1 MYEVL
6 LKLYYELDY
15 RSFTIE
21 DLKEIKG
28 LLNQY
33 NKQVQKVKIK
43 NLSITKRGVSNGT
56 NKNK

>member
-33 NKQVQKVKIK
+33 NKQVREVKIK
-43 NLSITKRGVSNGT
+43 NLSIMKRGVSNGT

>member
-15 RSFTIE
+15 RKFNIE

-33 NKQVQKVKIK
+33 NKQVREVKIK
-43 NLSITKRGVSNGT
+43 NLSIMKRGVSNGT

>member
-15 RSFTIE
+15 RKFNIE

-33 NKQVQKVKIK
+33 NKQVREVKIK
-43 NLSITKRGVSNGT
+43 NLSIRKRGVSNDT

>member
-15 RSFTIE
+15 RKFNIE

-33 NKQVQKVKIK
+33 NKQVREVKIK
-43 NLSITKRGVSNGT
+43 NLSIMKRGVSNGA

>member
-15 RSFTIE
+15 RKFNIE

-33 NKQVQKVKIK
+33 NKQVREVKIK
-43 NLSITKRGVSNGT
+43 NLSITKRGVSIGT